1 MYLVL
6 SSFYVLIAFSLQ
18 FDILVRQWDYRAKS
32 YPVLVI
38 NAKGGEIKA
47 KANGLANHLWILKIV
62 ELVNFENS
70 RVRISILSKILLLQ
84 NLVSYG
90 GEFWLREKGGVFG
103 TWLVLLLKYISIC
116 PNKCVWLRYKK
127 KNLICENKPSG
138 GKSDPNMPNL
148 KWENLVFKFALLRMM
163 LHF

>member
-47 KANGLANHLWILKIV
+47 KANGLANHL
-62 ELVNFENS
+62 
-70 RVRISILSKILLLQ
+70 
-84 NLVSYG
+84 
-90 GEFWLREKGGVFG
+90 
-103 TWLVLLLKYISIC
+103 
-116 PNKCVWLRYKK
+116 
-127 KNLICENKPSG
+127 
-138 GKSDPNMPNL
+138 
-148 KWENLVFKFALLRMM
+148 
-163 LHF
+163 